1 MAEGAAMQKFLQLDS
16 DQMHNF
22 DLDHGMSFIH
32 DDDNLDTG
40 LPFIHHVDS
49 DQIIY
54 HPRRRR
60 AKYIGKYLVGD
71 VLGEGSYGK
80 VKEVLDTESLIRRAV
95 KILKKKKL
103 RKIPNGE
110 QNVQREIQLLKRLK
124 HRNIIQLI
132 DVLQNE
138 EKQKMY
144 IVMEYCVSEL
154 QEMLDSVPEKK
165 FPLWQAH
172 MYFVQLIEG
181 LEYLHGKGIIHKDI
195 KPSNLLVTTDET
207 LKITDL
213 GVAEELDAFSKDD
226 TCRTSQGSPAFQP
239 PEIANGL
246 ETFHGFK
253 VDVWSTGVTLYNI
266 TTGLYPFEGENIYKL
281 FENIGKGEYTIPD
294 FVDKSLTSLIRG
306 MLDYEASKRFSIEQ
320 IKQHEWF
327 RRKLPR
333 TSEIVRFPPLSDGDH
348 LRSMTVVP
356 FIEDMLCGEPSEDEY
371 ENEDELLQFVPNRN
385 NQITEQTLQNEIFE
399 EPVPDPKHKKRKEK
413 VSGTRR
419 NKFNACTQ
427 S

>member
-1 MAEGAAMQKFLQLDS
+1 MAEGAAMQKFLELDS
-16 DQMHNF
+16 DQVHNF
-22 DLDHGMSFIH
+22 DGDHVMSFIH
-32 DDDNLDTG
+32 DDDNLDSG

-60 AKYIGKYLVGD
+60 AKYIGKYLMGD

-80 VKEVLDTESLIRRAV
+80 VKEILDTESLVRRAV
-95 KILKKKKL
+95 KILKKRKL

-124 HRNIIQLI
+124 HQNIIQLI

-154 QEMLDSVPEKK
+154 QEMLESVPEKK

-246 ETFHGFK
+246 ETFRGFK

-294 FVDKSLTSLIRG
+294 FVDKSLSSLIRG
-306 MLDYEASKRFSIEQ
+306 MLDYEASKRFSVEQ

-333 TSEIVRFPPLSDGDH
+333 TSEIVRFPPLSDGDD

-356 FIEDMLCGEPSEDEY
+356 FIEDMLCGEPSEDDEY
-371 ENEDELLQFVPNRN
+371 ENEDELQFVSNRT
-385 NQITEQTLQNEIFE
+385 NQVTEHTPQNEILE
-399 EPVPDPKHKKRKEK
+399 EPVPDPKHKKRKGK
-413 VSGTRR
+413 AAGTRR
-419 NKFNACTQ
+419 NKFNACAQ